1 MGLTEIVARGVVT
14 LMGKRAERRWTIM
27 LVPHSSG
34 PSRAVEVSHTIVRSL
49 KWTGGVALLA
59 FLVLGVAM
67 IGRAVSV
74 TRYRLLDH
82 ENRLLVDEVYRVGE
96 QLGALRDSLEAM
108 GQRGQELRL
117 LADLSPLDP
126 AVQRGGI
133 GGPPGEWP
141 ERDSLVALGP
151 HGAQALAARVDLDEL
166 ARRANILARSLS
178 QAHDSLSSHEARFAA
193 TPSIMPT
200 HGRVSSPFSPDRV
213 DPILHIA
220 RPHQGM
226 DVATSMGAEIEAA
239 ASGVVVGVRWENG
252 YGNLVTIDHGYGV
265 VTRYAHCSKILVVRG
280 QHVKRGQ
287 TIALV
292 GSTGESTGPH
302 VHYEVWVNGKA
313 VDPKKFV
320 LPDGVITD

>member
-1 MGLTEIVARGVVT
+1 
-14 LMGKRAERRWTIM
+14 MGKRAERWTIM

-34 PSRAVEVSHTIVRSL
+34 SSRAVEVSHTFVKSL
-49 KWTGGVALLA
+49 AWMGGVVM
-59 FLVLGVAM
+59 LVLVVLAVAA

-74 TRYRLLDH
+74 TRYSRLDH
-82 ENRLLVDEVYRVGE
+82 ENRVLVDEIQRVRE
-96 QLGALRDSLEAM
+96 QLGGLRDSLDSM
-108 GQRGQELRL
+108 GQRGQEFRL

-126 AVQRGGI
+126 AVQRAGI
-133 GGPPGEWP
+133 GGPAGEWP
-141 ERDSLVALGP
+141 ERDSLMALGP
-151 HGAQALAARVDLDEL
+151 NGAQALAARVDLEEL
-166 ARRANILARSLS
+166 ARRANILASSVS
-178 QAHDSLSSHEARFAA
+178 QAYESLSSHEARFAA

-200 HGRVSSPFSPDRV
+200 HGKISSPFSADRV

-220 RPHQGM
+220 RPHQGI
-226 DVATSMGAEIEAA
+226 DVAAPMGTEIEAA
-239 ASGVVVGVRWENG
+239 AAGVVLGVKWEEG
-252 YGNLVTIDHGYGV
+252 YGNLLTIDHGYGV

-287 TIALV
+287 KIALV

-320 LPDGVITD
+320 LPEDAITD

>member
-1 MGLTEIVARGVVT
+1 
-14 LMGKRAERRWTIM
+14 MGKRAERRWTIM

-34 PSRAVEVSHTIVRSL
+34 SSRAVEVSHTFVRSL
-49 KWTGGVALLA
+49 AWMGGVVM
-59 FLVLGVAM
+59 LVLVVLAVAA

-74 TRYRLLDH
+74 TRYSRLDH
-82 ENRLLVDEVYRVGE
+82 ENRLLVDEVQRMGE
-96 QLGALRDSLEAM
+96 QLGVLRDSLEAM

-151 HGAQALAARVDLDEL
+151 HGTQALAARVDLDEL
-166 ARRANILARSLS
+166 ARRANILTHSLS
-178 QAHDSLSSHEARFAA
+178 QAYDSLSSHEARFAA

-200 HGRVSSPFSPDRV
+200 HGRVSSPFSPERM

-220 RPHQGM
+220 RPHQGI
-226 DVATSMGAEIEAA
+226 DVAASMGAEIEAA

-252 YGNLVTIDHGYGV
+252 YGNLLTIDHGYGV
-265 VTRYAHCSKILVVRG
+265 VTRYAHCSKILVARG
-280 QHVKRGQ
+280 QRVKRGQ
-287 TIALV
+287 KIALV

-313 VDPKKFV
+313 VNPKKFV
-320 LPDGVITD
+320 LPDDVITD